1 MLDKGEGNPD
11 RKAQENQISLG
22 VMVSSPKLIE

>member
-22 VMVSSPKLIE
+22 VTVPAQSL